1 MQWSLEERFDAIQ
14 SRAFRCH
21 EISRE
26 RIDHFIFLY
35 TNICCSILRR
45 QWRTVERTDYAALA
59 SYVLVGFVTNLTI
72 PCVTLPF

>member
-26 RIDHFIFLY
+26 RRKAHRPFYL
-35 TNICCSILRR
+35 
-45 QWRTVERTDYAALA
+45 
-59 SYVLVGFVTNLTI
+59 LVY
-72 PCVTLPF
+72 